1 MFAIACLRLCMQSG
15 KTQIKK
21 LFLKSFEDGGSE
33 PWGKAVLS
41 HMGVNLTLSLVLFAA
56 LVDHLFWGD
65 MKLFRQY
72 PLRWTSSPISE
83 HAITDSINA
92 GGGISRGR
100 ED

>member
-41 HMGVNLTLSLVLFAA
+41 HTGVNLKLTLVLFAA
-56 LVDHLFWGD
+56 LVGRFLGGYEMIQAISSVLD
-65 MKLFRQY
+65 KQPY
-72 PLRWTSSPISE
+72 LRTCYY
-83 HAITDSINA
+83 
-92 GGGISRGR
+92 
-100 ED
+100 